1 MTSADG
7 TELSAASGDRRWTRS
22 DVENIMDAAG
32 KNTHVPDDR
41 NTSIDNHPW
50 IVSVALD
57 SVNHGRTTT
66 MHETIVRAVERS
78 IETMREHLD
87 EKLTV
92 DDLARSAM
100 FSRFHFSRVFQRA
113 TGVSPRRFLSAM
125 RLEEAKRLLLS
136 TSIMVVDIG
145 HQVGY
150 DSVGTF
156 SSRFRSSVGVS
167 PIAYRQLRGVL
178 PSIPSDDRPV
188 PASETSTVRGRI
200 HGPALGTIFVGLFPG
215 RIPEGPPVSYAVLP
229 EPGPFVLSNVPSGTW
244 YLTAHAVPDAVTG
257 EVRHVGCHGPITTR
271 SDTAARLADVQLRQ
285 VTIMDP
291 PVLLALPDLRPA
303 AALEVAV

>member
-1 MTSADG
+1 
-7 TELSAASGDRRWTRS
+7 
-22 DVENIMDAAG
+22 
-32 KNTHVPDDR
+32 
-41 NTSIDNHPW
+41 
-50 IVSVALD
+50 
-57 SVNHGRTTT
+57 

-178 PSIPSDDRPV
+178 PSIPSDDTQV
-188 PASETSTVRGRI
+188 PASETSTVRGRV
-200 HGPALGTIFVGLFPG
+200 HAPATGELGTVFVGLFPG

-229 EPGPFVLSNVPSGTW
+229 EPGPYVLSNVPSGTW
-244 YLTAHAVPDAVTG
+244 YLTAHAVPDA
-257 EVRHVGCHGPITTR
+257 RHIGCHGPITTR
-271 SDTAARLADVQLRQ
+271 SDTAARLADIQLRP

-291 PVLLALPDLRPA
+291 PVLLALPDLRQPD
-303 AALEVAV
+303 LRPQTELDVAV

>member
-1 MTSADG
+1 
-7 TELSAASGDRRWTRS
+7 
-22 DVENIMDAAG
+22 
-32 KNTHVPDDR
+32 
-41 NTSIDNHPW
+41 
-50 IVSVALD
+50 
-57 SVNHGRTTT
+57 
-66 MHETIVRAVERS
+66 MHETIVRAVARS

-100 FSRFHFSRVFQRA
+100 FSRFHFSRIFQRT

-178 PSIPSDDRPV
+178 PEIPVEKRQDDES
-188 PASETSTVRGRI
+188 PATTVRGRV
-200 HGPALGTIFVGLFPG
+200 HGPESETLGTVFVGLFPG
-215 RIPEGPPVSYAVLP
+215 RIPEGPPVSYAILP
-229 EPGPFVLSNVPSGTW
+229 APGPFVLSGVPAGTW
-244 YLTAHAVPDAVTG
+244 YLAAHAVPSDVTDP
-257 EVRHVGCHGPITTR
+257 VRHIGCSGPITTR
-271 SDTAARLADVQLRQ
+271 SDMTARIADVRLRRA
-285 VTIMDP
+285 TIFDP
-291 PVLLALPDLRPA
+291 PILLALPDLRPA
-303 AALEVAV
+303 AVPAPLEVAV

>member
-1 MTSADG
+1 
-7 TELSAASGDRRWTRS
+7 
-22 DVENIMDAAG
+22 
-32 KNTHVPDDR
+32 
-41 NTSIDNHPW
+41 
-50 IVSVALD
+50 
-57 SVNHGRTTT
+57 

-78 IETMREHLD
+78 ITTMRDRLD

-100 FSRFHFSRVFQRA
+100 FSRFHFSRIFQRT

-178 PSIPSDDRPV
+178 PRIPGDDRV
-188 PASETSTVRGRI
+188 PAESETTVIRGRV
-200 HGPALGTIFVGLFPG
+200 HGPANEALGTVFVGLFPS
-215 RIPEGPPVSYAVLP
+215 RIPEGPPVSHAVLP
-229 EPGPFVLSNVPSGTW
+229 GPGPFVLSGVPAGSW
-244 YLTAHAVPDAVTG
+244 YLTAHAVPADVTD
-257 EVRHVGCHGPITTR
+257 EVRHIGCRGPITTL
-271 SDTAARLADVQLRQ
+271 SDMTARLADVHLRPA
-285 VTIMDP
+285 TILDP
-291 PVLLALPDLRPA
+291 PVLLALPDLHPNDPHPSVE
-303 AALEVAV
+303 LEVAV